1 MDKLQL
7 ATVEL
12 EIARERLR
20 QARHSFNT
28 ALVSSITFTSF
39 SLMGAV
45 LLIGGTV
52 TEGAAISSV
61 SMISSVGCIRLAKD
75 ANDRLDKL
83 IDEMRS
89 P

>member
-1 MDKLQL
+1 MNKLQL
-7 ATVEL
+7 AVIEL

-28 ALVSSITFTSF
+28 ALTSSITFTGF

-83 IDEMRS
+83 LDELR